1 MKSDIT
7 LFKHEGSLYFKLIRR
22 KEDLSDSLRAKPNN
36 LKSNLRD
43 ANCEG
48 KDFDCDGFLIETNGN
63 EKEARRI
70 VETIKSKDKSKKI
83 AVYGFSDEFNRRAVE
98 TLKIDYLVSPENNN
112 GKDNLKQRASGF
124 SHVIAEAAKKK
135 NIQIIVDLNWINAL
149 KGKSKAIVIS
159 RVIQN
164 IVICRKSKID
174 LKFATFA
181 RDESELLDEKQ
192 MKAIGF
198 SLGMSSEQTKNITN
212 F

>member
-1 MKSDIT
+1 MKTDIT
-7 LFKHEGSLYFKLIRR
+7 LFKREGSLFFKLIRR
-22 KEDLSDSLRAKPNN
+22 KEDT
-36 LKSNLRD
+36 
-43 ANCEG
+43 

-70 VETIKSKDKSKKI
+70 VEVIRAKSKGKKI
-83 AVYGFSDEFNRRAVE
+83 AVYGFSDEFNRRAIE
-98 TLKIDYLVSPENNN
+98 TLKIDYLVSPENNE

-124 SHVIAEAAKKK
+124 NHVMAEVAKKK
-135 NIQIIVDLNWINAL
+135 DIKIVEDLTWLNSL
-149 KGKSKAIVIS
+149 SGKKKAIAIS

-164 IVICRKSKID
+164 IVTCRKSKID

-181 RDESELLDEKQ
+181 NVESELLDEKQ

-198 SLGMSSEQTKNITN
+198 SLGASSQQTKDISI